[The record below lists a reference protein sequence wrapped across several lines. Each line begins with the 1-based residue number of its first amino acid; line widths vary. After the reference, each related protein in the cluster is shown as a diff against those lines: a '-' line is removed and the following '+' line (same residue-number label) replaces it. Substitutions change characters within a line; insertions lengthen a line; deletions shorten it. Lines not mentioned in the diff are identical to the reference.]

1 MLNLI
6 VLNLSQQF
14 YNIKRNSPYIVFLI
28 LLSFSFSI
36 VPFHAFHK
44 HIEDEHVVALQS
56 KNTEHQCELDEII
69 CQGEFNADLCHHK
82 THLGKPIEKCFSCQ
96 YHFTKNY
103 IIAEATTFASLLSFN
118 ESLFFSTS
126 QKELIFNRFIS
137 NKGPPSLI

>member
-1 MLNLI
+1 VLNLI

-44 HIEDEHVVALQS
+44 HIETEHRVALQS
-56 KNTEHQCELDEII
+56 KNTEHCCELDEII
-69 CQGEFNADLCHHK
+69 CQGEFSEDLCQHK

-96 YHFTKNY
+96 FHFTKNY
-103 IIAEATTFASLLSFN
+103 TLSEAIHSITFQSYCKLGFNKVQSNELVFNKLL
-118 ESLFFSTS
+118 
-126 QKELIFNRFIS
+126 S
-137 NKGPPSLI
+137 NKGPPTQA

>member
-28 LLSFSFSI
+28 LLSFLISL

-44 HIEDEHVVALQS
+44 HIETEHLAALQC
-56 KNTEHQCELDEII
+56 KNTEHSCELDEII
-69 CQGEFNADLCHHK
+69 CQGEFNADLCQHR

-96 YHFTKNY
+96 FHFTKNY
-103 IIAEATTFASLLSFN
+103 TLSEAIQSITFQSYCKRGFN
-118 ESLFFSTS
+118 NVQST
-126 QKELIFNRFIS
+126 ELIFNKLLS
-137 NKGPPSLI
+137 NKGPPTQA